1 MLEPCMPH
9 DEITRQITLDSLNIL
24 DTPPVEQ
31 LDRVTRL
38 AAGYFKVTT
47 ALVSLVDDNRQW
59 FLSRFG
65 LDATE
70 TPRNIS
76 FCGHAILQ
84 NDTFIV
90 PDAKKDE
97 RFGDNPLV
105 TGKPFIRFYAGQP
118 VYSKQGFALG
128 TLCLIDDTP
137 RSFSAAE
144 AKALK
149 DFSRMVEQYLQ
160 SLEVII
166 HSAQIQKHLDES
178 ESLFE
183 QTSVDGAWL
192 KVNPFLCNLLGYSES
207 ELLQKT

>member
-137 RSFSAAE
+137 RSFQPQ
-144 AKALK
+144 K
-149 DFSRMVEQYLQ
+149 
-160 SLEVII
+160 
-166 HSAQIQKHLDES
+166 QKHS
-178 ESLFE
+178 KIFPVWSSN
-183 QTSVDGAWL
+183 TY
-192 KVNPFLCNLLGYSES
+192 KVW
-207 ELLQKT
+207 K

>member
-1 MLEPCMPH
+1 MLEPCISP

-47 ALVSLVDDNRQW
+47 ALVSLIDENRQW

-84 NDTFIV
+84 
-90 PDAKKDE
+90 
-97 RFGDNPLV
+97 
-105 TGKPFIRFYAGQP
+105 
-118 VYSKQGFALG
+118 
-128 TLCLIDDTP
+128 
-137 RSFSAAE
+137 
-144 AKALK
+144 
-149 DFSRMVEQYLQ
+149 
-160 SLEVII
+160 
-166 HSAQIQKHLDES
+166 
-178 ESLFE
+178 
-183 QTSVDGAWL
+183 
-192 KVNPFLCNLLGYSES
+192 
-207 ELLQKT
+207 

>member
-1 MLEPCMPH
+1 MTRIEYAVLEPCIPH

-24 DTPPVEQ
+24 DMPPVEQ

-47 ALVSLVDDNRQW
+47 ALVSLIDENRQW

-90 PDAKKDE
+90 PDAKNDE
-97 RFGDNPLV
+97 RFSDNPLV
-105 TGKPFIRFYAGQP
+105 TGKPYIRFYAGQP
-118 VYSKQGFALG
+118 VYSKQGLALG
-128 TLCLIDDTP
+128 TLCLIDGTP
-137 RSFSAAE
+137 RIFSAE
-144 AKALK
+144 EIKALK
-149 DFSRMVEQYLQ
+149 DFCQY
-160 SLEVII
+160 
-166 HSAQIQKHLDES
+166 
-178 ESLFE
+178 
-183 QTSVDGAWL
+183 G
-192 KVNPFLCNLLGYSES
+192 
-207 ELLQKT
+207 